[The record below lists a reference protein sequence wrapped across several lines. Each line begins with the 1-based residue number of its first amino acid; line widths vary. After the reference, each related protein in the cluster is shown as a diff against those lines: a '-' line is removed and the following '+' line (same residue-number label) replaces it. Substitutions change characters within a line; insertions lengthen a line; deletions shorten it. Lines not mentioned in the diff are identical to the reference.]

1 MIKAKMFLWPLCLLA
16 FSVLS
21 LYLLGVEL
29 KPFLIETA
37 ALTPF
42 YTTTS
47 FIADMMSM
55 PCGFVGYIASMMQ
68 SCFAMPWLGALLLT
82 LLLVALA
89 ESSRLVRH
97 GVGYAWF
104 HHLCLSSIIQ
114 RWAICYGLSKLQLWL
129 SQCL

>member
-55 PCGFVGYIASMMQ
+55 PCGLYSLHDAKLLCHAMAWCFVANIAFGG
-68 SCFAMPWLGALLLT
+68 SC
-82 LLLVALA
+82 
-89 ESSRLVRH
+89 
-97 GVGYAWF
+97 
-104 HHLCLSSIIQ
+104 
-114 RWAICYGLSKLQLWL
+114 
-129 SQCL
+129 